1 MSNIQHPGDFSSA
14 PAAVPPRRWTLVPAA
29 LLLFLALLVG
39 FLQPLA
45 SDTSVYLLQ
54 TRTLLEQGNRYLAS
68 HDNKGPLMVWLTAPA
83 VRVLGANAAAA
94 GALRALAALG
104 LAAFVYRLLRN
115 RGGRSRPFALH
126 LAALAAALPYS
137 AVLWGDSLRPETYA
151 LLLNAGVLWLAT
163 RDGRGAAFAAGVL
176 AAGLVFLKSILV
188 LPAAAM
194 MAGWLVLDL
203 RRNKAVPFAKAVQM
217 AAGALLAAALIL
229 GWLARRDS
237 LPGFVRQTLAW
248 PAEYRQTVELTDL
261 EGHSKWTARLLALYK
276 ASDDP
281 GRLWLYPVKVPIS
294 LLRSGV
300 WPLFLLAGWLAWK
313 RRIPAD
319 RLAALSLFW
328 LLGVL
333 LELGL
338 EHRRWPYP
346 AAGLL
351 PPLLLWIARAP
362 LAERRE
368 TGRLL
373 AVWAASSLL
382 LGGLVFEAAR
392 LLPLRLR
399 GQPAAPYEALA
410 RDMKTRYQPGES
422 LLVLDNNYA
431 LHLLLPAPR
440 PPQIL
445 PVHAAMVSPAERDCL
460 RQEIEAAP
468 PTWIASKDPAHAGI
482 HFDELSAPRLRVEDR
497 HGELWLRGPYSPP
510 LPASSAWAR
519 RLQADSPRP

>member
-1 MSNIQHPGDFSSA
+1 MPNIQHPGDFSS
-14 PAAVPPRRWTLVPAA
+14 PAAAAPLRRRTLIPAA
-29 LLLFLALLVG
+29 LLLLVALLLG

-54 TRTLLEQGNRYLAS
+54 TRTLLEQGNRYLDS
-68 HDNKGPLMVWLTAPA
+68 HDNKGPLMVGLTAPA
-83 VRVLGANAAAA
+83 VRLLGANAAAA

-104 LAAFVYRLLRN
+104 VAALVYRLLRDG
-115 RGGRSRPFALH
+115 GGRSRPFALH

-151 LLLNAGVLWLAT
+151 LLLNAGILWLAT
-163 RDGRGAAFAAGVL
+163 RDVRGATFAAGVL

-203 RRNKAVPFAKAVQM
+203 RRNQAVPFAKAVQM

-229 GWLARRDS
+229 GWLARNDS
-237 LPGFVRQTLAW
+237 LPGFVRQTLEW

-261 EGHSKWTARLLALYK
+261 DGPSKWTARLLALYK

-281 GRLWLYPVKVPIS
+281 GRLWLYPVKVPITV
-294 LLRSGV
+294 LRSGV

-313 RRIPAD
+313 RRIPKD
-319 RLAALSLFW
+319 RLAVLSLFW
-328 LLGVL
+328 LFGVL

-351 PPLLLWIARAP
+351 PPLLLWITLAP
-362 LAERRE
+362 LAGRRE
-368 TGRLL
+368 TARLL
-373 AVWAASSLL
+373 AVWIASSLL

-399 GQPAAPYEALA
+399 GRPTAPYEALA
-410 RDMKTRYQPGES
+410 REMKARYQPGES

-445 PVHAAMVSPAERDCL
+445 PVHAAMVSPAERESL
-460 RQEIEAAP
+460 RREIEAAP
-468 PTWIASKDPAHAGI
+468 PTWIASKDPAHAGM
-482 HFDELSAPRLRVEDR
+482 HFDGVCPAPVRVEER
-497 HGELWLRGPYSPP
+497 NRELWLGGPYST
-510 LPASSAWAR
+510 LVEAQTAWAR
-519 RLQADSPRP
+519 RLDEAAP

>member
-1 MSNIQHPGDFSSA
+1 MPNIQHLADFSSPGTA
-14 PAAVPPRRWTLVPAA
+14 TPLRRRWLIPAA
-29 LLLFLALLVG
+29 LLLLLALLIG

-54 TRTLLEQGNRYLAS
+54 TRTLLEQGNRYLDS
-68 HDNKGPLMVWLTAPA
+68 HDNKGPLMVWLSAPA
-83 VRVLGANAAAA
+83 VRALGANAAAA
-94 GALRALAALG
+94 GALRAFAALG
-104 LAAFVYRLLRN
+104 VATLVYRLLRN
-115 RGGRSRPFALH
+115 GGDRSRPFALH
-126 LAALAAALPYS
+126 IAALAAALPYS

-151 LLLNAGVLWLAT
+151 LLLNAGILWLGLRPT
-163 RDGRGAAFAAGVL
+163 RLAAFAAGVL

-188 LPAAAM
+188 LPAALM
-194 MAGWLVLDL
+194 MAGGLLLDL
-203 RRNKAVPFAKAVQM
+203 RRTKKWPVARAACM
-217 AAGALLAAALIL
+217 AGGALLAAALIL

-237 LPGFVRQTLAW
+237 LPDFVRQTLAW

-261 EGHSKWTARLLALYK
+261 DGHSRWIARLLALYK

-281 GRLWLYPVKVPIS
+281 GRLWLYPVKVPIT

-313 RRIPAD
+313 RRIPKD
-319 RLAALSLFW
+319 RLAALAFFW

-351 PPLLLWIARAP
+351 PPLLLWIALAP
-362 LAERRE
+362 LVGRRE
-368 TGRLL
+368 ATRLL
-373 AVWAASSLL
+373 AIWAASILL
-382 LGGLVFEAAR
+382 LGGLAVETAR

-399 GQPAAPYEALA
+399 GLPAAPYEALA
-410 RDMKTRYQPGES
+410 REMKPRYRPGES

-440 PPQIL
+440 PPKIL
-445 PVHAAMVSPAERDCL
+445 PVHAAMVSPAERESL
-460 RQEIEAAP
+460 RREIEASP
-468 PTWIASKDPAHAGI
+468 PTWIASKQPAHAGM
-482 HFDELSAPRLRVEDR
+482 HFDGVCPAPVRVEER
-497 HGELWLRGPYSPP
+497 NRELWLGGPYST
-510 LPASSAWAR
+510 LVEAQTAWAR
-519 RLQADSPRP
+519 QRDEAAP